1 MSESLSKIRQLDEAT
16 INKIAAGEV
25 VERPA
30 SVVKELVE
38 NAIDAGADRIEVV
51 TAGGGKNLIRVSDN
65 GLGMSRQDLQM
76 AIRRHCTSKLNPDDL
91 MDIRHLGFRGEAL
104 PSIGSIARLGITSRH
119 ASEPHAWEIAVEGGK
134 ESEPKPAAL
143 NIGTRIEVK
152 DLFFSTPARLKFL
165 KTDRAEN
172 MAVSEIVKRIA
183 MANPKVRF
191 SLTGEDRSRL
201 EYASVNGPDAHLVR
215 MGQVMGKDFRDNAV
229 EIDALRDTVRLTG
242 FAGLPTLNRAN
253 SLQQFVFVNGRPVRD
268 KMMLGAIRG
277 AYADYLFGGR
287 HPCVVLF
294 IDLDPHEV
302 DVNVHPT
309 KADVRFRD
317 SGHIRGLVVGA
328 IRQAIAAAGHRST
341 NTGGSA
347 TLAALR
353 PDGVRATGAGS
364 SILSGTSPNLA
375 TGTPERPV
383 TGLRPQAYQPARP
396 ANWDWRQ
403 SVYAPDDADDAVA
416 ADGLAPG
423 PGSVEGGFSQPSVG
437 ATSGLAEAGM
447 GSGFAGMP
455 VSGMPVSGMP
465 VSGMPRSEMP
475 PFETQGRM
483 ADVAIPSAD
492 ARANDSD
499 LDAAALTRPLGAARA
514 QIHENYIIAQ
524 TEDGL
529 VIVDQHAA
537 HERLV
542 YEKLKASLAQR
553 GIARQG
559 LLIPHVVELDE
570 DDVHRLLEAGEDLE
584 RLGLTLESFGP
595 GAVAVRETPAIL
607 GKPNIERLVRDVAD
621 DLAEWDKSTR
631 VEEKILHVAATMAC
645 HGSVRS
651 GRRLRA
657 EEMDA
662 LLREMEATPHSGQCN
677 HGRPTYVELKLSDI
691 ERLFGRS

>member
-1 MSESLSKIRQLDEAT
+1 MSETTSNILQLDEAT

-38 NAIDAGADRIEVV
+38 NAIDAGADRIEIV

-65 GLGMSRQDLQM
+65 GDGMTHADLKL
-76 AIRRHCTSKLNPDDL
+76 AIRRHCTSKLDPDDL
-91 MDIRHLGFRGEAL
+91 MDIRKLGFRGEAL
-104 PSIGSIARLGITSRH
+104 PSIGSIARLTIATRH
-119 ASEPHAWEIAVEGGK
+119 KSEAHAWEITVAGGK
-134 ESEPKPAAL
+134 ESAPKPAAF
-143 NIGTRIEVK
+143 NIGTRIEVE

-165 KTDRAEN
+165 KSDRAEN
-172 MAVSEIVKRIA
+172 TAISEIIKRVA
-183 MANPKVRF
+183 LANPTIRF
-191 SLTGEDRSRL
+191 SLTGADRSRL
-201 EYASVNGPDAHLVR
+201 DYAAVNGPDAHLVR
-215 MGQVMGKDFRDNAV
+215 MGQVMGKAFRDNAV

-253 SLQQFVFVNGRPVRD
+253 SMQQFVFVNGRPVRD

-277 AYADYLFGGR
+277 AYSDFLAGGR
-287 HPCVVLF
+287 YPCVVLF

-317 SGHIRGLVVGA
+317 PGHIRGLTVGA
-328 IRQAIAAAGHRST
+328 IRQALMGAGHRATS
-341 NTGGSA
+341 TGGSA

-353 PDGVRATGAGS
+353 PDGVRSTHAAAGFNNGVSQSGQSPSHPAGS
-364 SILSGTSPNLA
+364 
-375 TGTPERPV
+375 
-383 TGLRPQAYQPARP
+383 YQPAKP
-396 ANWDWRQ
+396 MDWDWRQ
-403 SVYAPDDADDAVA
+403 SPYAP
-416 ADGLAPG
+416 
-423 PGSVEGGFSQPSVG
+423 
-437 ATSGLAEAGM
+437 AEAGASSPQ
-447 GSGFAGMP
+447 GALQERPQDGFIPSAHSAQPQGA
-455 VSGMPVSGMP
+455 
-465 VSGMPRSEMP
+465 
-475 PFETQGRM
+475 FQDAFQGRM
-483 ADVAIPSAD
+483 VDVTQPSAD
-492 ARANDSD
+492 ARANDTPP
-499 LDAAALTRPLGAARA
+499 DASLLAKPLGAARA
-514 QIHENYIIAQ
+514 QIFENYILAQ

-542 YEKLKASLAQR
+542 YEKLKTSLATK

-559 LLIPHVVELDE
+559 MLIPHVVEMEEDE
-570 DDVHRLLEAGEDLE
+570 VACLLEAKEELSK
-584 RLGLTLESFGP
+584 LGLTLEAFGP

-607 GKPNIERLVRDVAD
+607 GKPNLDRLVRDIAD
-621 DLAEWDKSTR
+621 DLAEWEKATR
-631 VEEKILHVAATMAC
+631 IEEKILHIAATMAC

-662 LLREMEATPHSGQCN
+662 LLRDMEATPHSGQCN
-677 HGRPTYVELKLSDI
+677 HGRPTYVELKLTDI